1 MLKFKP
7 KDALEKSVLKKDN
20 YDVIVQIMEEERL
33 SRPDVFAEPET
44 FQLTLEAAM
53 MLAFIGLPKEM
64 RQEAIDVVREKC
76 GEDSEMF
83 EFLSGEFSQCENQAE
98 QDEEETRLL
107 RAIREKDEQVIIAL
121 IDESEYYINN
131 PLPDMDIPCLGELSS
146 TVREELFRHGF
157 YTRPLILLLHKL
169 ISPES
174 KDIDIPSEVMQLE
187 YDDRR
192 AMINEIMPV
201 LLRQEDD
208 DDVEED
214 IEDDAASDDE
224 QSHDSVDDV
233 RCLRAVDIIGKYLD
247 SMNIQYELDEKK
259 CDFQFVVP
267 IDESFKK
274 YYSGICVR
282 ERNILMYAILPFQC
296 PEDRRQA
303 VAEYLNRVNYDL
315 VCGNFE
321 MDMSTGELRFRQC
334 HRTSTFILEKEEAYP
349 LILALP
355 TMVFKQYVAGLASV
369 ITGRRTPEE
378 AFRQAVSNE
387 KERE

>member
-1 MLKFKP
+1 MSKFKP
-7 KDALEKSVLKKDN
+7 KDTLEKSVLEKDN
-20 YDVIVQIMEEERL
+20 YHVIVQIMEGERL

-53 MLAFIGLPKEM
+53 MLAFIGLPKEK

-83 EFLSGEFSQCENQAE
+83 EFLSGEFSQCENQTE
-98 QDEEETRLL
+98 PDEEEARLL

-121 IDESEYYINN
+121 IDENEYYINN
-131 PLPDMDIPCLGELSS
+131 PLPDADIPCLGELSS
-146 TVREELFRHGF
+146 SVREELFRHGF

-174 KDIDIPSEVMQLE
+174 KDIEVPSEVIRLE
-187 YDDRR
+187 FDDRR
-192 AMINEIMPV
+192 TMINEIMPV

-214 IEDDAASDDE
+214 IEDDAVSDDG
-224 QSHDSVDDV
+224 QSHDSVDDT
-233 RCLRAVDIIGKYLD
+233 RCRRVVDIICKYLD

-259 CDFQFVVP
+259 RDFQFIVP
-267 IDESFKK
+267 IDEAFKK

-296 PEDRRQA
+296 PEDHRQA
-303 VAEYLNRVNYDL
+303 VVEYLNRVNYEL
-315 VCGNFE
+315 VFGNFE
-321 MDMSTGELRFRQC
+321 MDMSSGEIRLRHSYMTEAFAC
-334 HRTSTFILEKEEAYP
+334 DSENAYP
-349 LILALP
+349 AILAFP
-355 TMVFKQYVAGLASV
+355 TMLLKQYVPWLASV
-369 ITGRRTPEE
+369 ITGRLTPEE
-378 AFRQAVSNE
+378 VFNQAVSYE
-387 KERE
+387 EERE

>member
-1 MLKFKP
+1 MSKFKP
-7 KDALEKSVLKKDN
+7 KGALEKSVLKKDN

-33 SRPDVFAEPET
+33 SRPDVLAEPET

-83 EFLSGEFSQCENQAE
+83 EFLSGEFSQCENQTE
-98 QDEEETRLL
+98 PDEEETRLL
-107 RAIREKDEQVIIAL
+107 RAIREKDEQVIITL
-121 IDESEYYINN
+121 IEQREYYINHA
-131 PLPDMDIPCLGELSS
+131 LPDTDIPYLSELSS
-146 TVREELFRHGF
+146 LVRKELFRQGF
-157 YTRPLILLLHKL
+157 YTRPLVLLLHKL

-174 KDIDIPSEVMQLE
+174 KDIDVPSEVMQLE

-192 AMINEIMPV
+192 TMINEIMPV
-201 LLRQEDD
+201 LLRQKDD

-214 IEDDAASDDE
+214 NGDNIASDDE
-224 QSHDSVDDV
+224 ESDDSVDDA

-247 SMNIQYELDEKK
+247 SMDIQYELDEKK
-259 CDFQFVVP
+259 HDFQFVVP
-267 IDESFKK
+267 IDEAFKK

-296 PEDRRQA
+296 PEGRRQA
-303 VAEYLNRVNYDL
+303 VAEYLTRVNYDL

-321 MDMSTGELRFRQC
+321 MNMSTGELRFRQY
-334 HRTSTFILEKEEAYP
+334 HRTSVFIHEKEESYP
-349 LILALP
+349 FILAEP
-355 TMVFKQYVAGLASV
+355 TMVFKQYVAWLASV
-369 ITGRRTPEE
+369 ITGRLTPEE
-378 AFRQAVSNE
+378 AFEQAASYT
-387 KERE
+387 KEHE